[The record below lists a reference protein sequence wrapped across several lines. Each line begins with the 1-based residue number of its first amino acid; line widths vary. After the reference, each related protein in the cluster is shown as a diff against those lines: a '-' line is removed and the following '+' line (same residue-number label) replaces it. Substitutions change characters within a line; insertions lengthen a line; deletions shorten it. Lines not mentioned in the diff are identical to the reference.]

1 MKKFYT
7 LISINLILS
16 FIFHIISN
24 FERFSL
30 INASFMIGMLYLATG
45 ALFFVSEQGFFNM
58 TLYSFNKICEENRRR
73 KGVLCEAS
81 ITVDDYINKRY
92 KFNSTNPLLASG
104 LIISITT
111 LIISFLMYS

>member
-1 MKKFYT
+1 MKKFYS

-16 FIFHIISN
+16 FIFCIISN
-24 FERFSL
+24 FEKFAF
-30 INASFMIGMLYLATG
+30 INASFIIGMLYLATG

-81 ITVDDYINKRY
+81 ITIDDYINKRY
-92 KFNSTNPLLASG
+92 KFEITNPLLSSG
-104 LIISITT
+104 CIISITT